1 MLKKLFILCLITIVI
16 NANAQVIKQGGKQ
29 NPTTDDTYYNPY
41 GREQRP
47 REEKPFEFKKRSL
60 IQINIFQFVFTN
72 VSLSYEFFSK
82 DGKSGFHIP
91 FTFGI
96 GGKPDNNPYPGN
108 NNGTFIASQN
118 RIFESGLH
126 YHYYPLGQRRTSPF
140 LGVGFN
146 VGGFNYWNYTPNYV
160 YNNGYTYAQQIQG
173 SAQVGTNYSGAL
185 FGGFLFNPN
194 ETITFGMKAGLGF
207 MRKSTS
213 VANYIEYTHPYGVFE
228 VNLGFKF

>member
-1 MLKKLFILCLITIVI
+1 MLKKLFTLCLLVIVI
-16 NANAQVIKQGGKQ
+16 DTNAQVIKQGGKQ
-29 NPTTDDTYYNPY
+29 NPATDDSYYNSY

-82 DGKSGFHIP
+82 SGKSGFHIP

-96 GGKPDNNPYPGN
+96 GGKPDQTPYPGN
-108 NNGTFIASQN
+108 NSGTFIASQN

-126 YHYYPLGQRRTSPF
+126 YHYYPFGQRRTSPF

-146 VGGFNYWNYTPNYV
+146 IGGFNYWNYSPYFIS
-160 YNNGYTYAQQIQG
+160 NNGYSYAQQIQG
-173 SAQVGTNYSGAL
+173 SAQLGTNVAGAL

-207 MRKSTS
+207 SRRSTS